1 MLEKYENNPDAKI
14 MVVNEC
20 KEKISN
26 LYENKAI
33 DLTILNV
40 LVVLYDYNYK
50 KLKAD
55 IIKTIIMDSCDLDFT
70 NQERRQLLKLFIA
83 CRKKNDFT
91 DYSYLLNEIDR
102 TIECNKDT
110 GLPFV

>member
-1 MLEKYENNPDAKI
+1 MI
-14 MVVNEC
+14 VNEC

-40 LVVLYDYNYK
+40 LVVLYQYDYK

-55 IIKTIIMDSCDLDFT
+55 ITKIIIMDSCDLDFT
-70 NQERRQLLKLFIA
+70 SKERHHLLKLFIA
-83 CRKKNDFT
+83 CRKKNEFT

-102 TIECNKDT
+102 VIECKKDT